1 MKVGTGIEARSV
13 TAVSAAARRA
23 EDLGYDSFSSSETGH
38 NPFLPL
44 VLAAEHTERINL
56 RTSIALAFARSPMDT
71 AYLAWDLQAMSNGR
85 FTLGLGSQVRGHI
98 VRRFNMEWSA
108 PAARMREYV
117 LALRAIWDCW
127 QNGTK
132 LDFRGDFYNFNLMPP
147 FFNPGPIE
155 NPNIKVY
162 VAAVNSR
169 MQRVAGEVSDGV
181 LLHSFNTPK
190 FTQEVIL
197 PKLEAGATAAGR
209 SLADLEVS
217 GGGFIVTGATEEEIE
232 SSRRDTKRRIS
243 FYASTRSY
251 APVMHAHG
259 WHDAAEKLY
268 RMSID
273 GQWDRM
279 PEQITDEMLDAF
291 AVAGT
296 YDDIVGKVKE
306 RYGSYASSVGF
317 SIPVRTPDDEARLRS
332 MLQSLQ
338 AA

>member
-1 MKVGTGIEARSV
+1 MVR
-13 TAVSAAARRA
+13 ARRPHAGVRPRA
-23 EDLGYDSFSSSETGH
+23 EGDL
-38 NPFLPL
+38 
-44 VLAAEHTERINL
+44 
-56 RTSIALAFARSPMDT
+56 
-71 AYLAWDLQAMSNGR
+71 
-85 FTLGLGSQVRGHI
+85 
-98 VRRFNMEWSA
+98 
-108 PAARMREYV
+108 
-117 LALRAIWDCW
+117 DCW

-273 GQWDRM
+273 GQWDRYARADHRRDAGRVRGGWHVRRHRR
-279 PEQITDEMLDAF
+279 QGQGAIRLLCKLGGLLDTGAYAGRRGAASLDAAEPSGGLSHPTEF
-291 AVAGT
+291 TAETGET
-296 YDDIVGKVKE
+296 TEMIESGQK
-306 RYGSYASSVGF
+306 R
-317 SIPVRTPDDEARLRS
+317 
-332 MLQSLQ
+332 
-338 AA
+338 